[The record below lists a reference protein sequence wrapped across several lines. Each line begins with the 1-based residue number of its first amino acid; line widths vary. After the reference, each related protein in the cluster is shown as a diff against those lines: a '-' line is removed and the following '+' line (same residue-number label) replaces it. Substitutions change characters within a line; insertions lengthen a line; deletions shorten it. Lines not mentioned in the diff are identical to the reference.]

1 MEEMRFI
8 KFNPKQDNEELS
20 KEFIRYFESN
30 MIVPILGS
38 GFTVG
43 EATAH
48 GEVVPSGLAMKK
60 HMLSKIFES
69 ESLKSEEK
77 EYLKSQDFSTVSSY
91 YEKTVEENDR
101 RNYIKTRLSKVNLPE
116 GKKKFITIPFKT
128 IYTLNTDDAIEFNSE
143 NIEVILPNK
152 SLLDE
157 DTLGEFRNEG
167 KTILFKIHG
176 DVQEY
181 LKYKEPFIFN
191 KEQYVSSI
199 SKNKNVLTQLATD
212 LMSNCA
218 IFIGCSLDDEIDLM
232 YAALGMSYGK
242 QSLKHTYYVT
252 HKELNKIEEHKLT
265 NFNIDTIIKLESDKD
280 YLKFYDFVKIQ
291 YEKTVEKK
299 DVTLALNPKIIFDKS
314 DKESFYNDISYL
326 MQTYHIYRYYRKKEI
341 HLPSFF
347 ISRDVIKNNF
357 KKIQQNNI
365 IVLYGHRFSGKSYA
379 LIDLYNKFARD
390 NRVFIPQKTHIDY
403 EKLIDIIKN
412 SRNTVFFIDSNNIGR
427 LVVDFI
433 LENKKLI
440 LENNIKLIMT
450 LTSSEKDN
458 LFILQNLMDLP
469 DSEEF
474 ISRIYI
480 DNIFSK
486 NETDSLNSLIDRTL
500 IGKFDYSSRD
510 NKVTILDN
518 IYKRIDLLDEN
529 DFDISGSII
538 NKNLQEGDIQDR
550 VMDLLILLAIHN
562 SSITIKNIEKFE
574 LGGSVTQIERKFQP
588 IVQFA
593 FIEEIEKNVF
603 DTSSQ
608 KFLCNSNVW
617 LLKELQRLSM
627 DSQYHEKIV
636 GAYKRIITSIII
648 ANSQNKPKQRNEIAK
663 YIKFDEINDIFS
675 NSAGGA
681 RKLIDKIYESLFGLL
696 NDNFQYF
703 HQRAKSLSWRDG
715 DIDSLNNA
723 LRFIKK
729 AKNDIEVYYSSSY
742 KEKPAYKHVCYTQAV
757 IYVKIAKHNHFDDIQ
772 KNNMAIKA
780 ITDAFYDNENINYIE
795 SDNERGVPN
804 DIVGFIKKVHYS
816 RKFSEDNR
824 DKLNNLFNRLISN
837 INTSFNHRRYSK
849 KRNHRS

>member
-1 MEEMRFI
+1 MR
-8 KFNPKQDNEELS
+8 
-20 KEFIRYFESN
+20 
-30 MIVPILGS
+30 
-38 GFTVG
+38 
-43 EATAH
+43 
-48 GEVVPSGLAMKK
+48 
-60 HMLSKIFES
+60 
-69 ESLKSEEK
+69 
-77 EYLKSQDFSTVSSY
+77 
-91 YEKTVEENDR
+91 
-101 RNYIKTRLSKVNLPE
+101 
-116 GKKKFITIPFKT
+116 
-128 IYTLNTDDAIEFNSE
+128 
-143 NIEVILPNK
+143 
-152 SLLDE
+152 
-157 DTLGEFRNEG
+157 
-167 KTILFKIHG
+167 
-176 DVQEY
+176 
-181 LKYKEPFIFN
+181 
-191 KEQYVSSI
+191 
-199 SKNKNVLTQLATD
+199 
-212 LMSNCA
+212 
-218 IFIGCSLDDEIDLM
+218 
-232 YAALGMSYGK
+232 
-242 QSLKHTYYVT
+242 
-252 HKELNKIEEHKLT
+252 
-265 NFNIDTIIKLESDKD
+265 
-280 YLKFYDFVKIQ
+280 
-291 YEKTVEKK
+291 
-299 DVTLALNPKIIFDKS
+299 
-314 DKESFYNDISYL
+314 
-326 MQTYHIYRYYRKKEI
+326 TYHIYRYYRKKEI

-347 ISRDVIKNNF
+347 ISRDTIQNNF
-357 KKIQQNNI
+357 KKIQQSNI

-379 LIDLYNKFARD
+379 LIDLYKKFARD
-390 NRVFIPQKTHIDY
+390 NRVFIPQNTHIDY

-412 SRNTVFFIDSNNIGR
+412 SRNTVFFIDSNNISR

-433 LENKKLI
+433 LKNKKLI

-474 ISRIYI
+474 ISRLYI

-518 IYKRIDLLDEN
+518 IYKRIDSLDEN
-529 DFDISGSII
+529 DFDISGSIL
-538 NKNLQEGDIQDR
+538 NKNLQEEDIQDR

-574 LGGSVTQIERKFQP
+574 LGGSVMQIEKKFQP

-648 ANSQNKPKQRNEIAK
+648 ANSRNKPKQRNEIAK

-715 DIDSLNNA
+715 DIDSLNSA

-757 IYVKIAKHNHFDDIQ
+757 IYVKIAKHNYFDDIQ
-772 KNNMAIKA
+772 KNNKAIEA

-816 RKFSEDNR
+816 RRFSEDKR
-824 DKLNNLFNRLISN
+824 DMLNNLFNRLINN

>member
-1 MEEMRFI
+1 
-8 KFNPKQDNEELS
+8 
-20 KEFIRYFESN
+20 
-30 MIVPILGS
+30 
-38 GFTVG
+38 
-43 EATAH
+43 
-48 GEVVPSGLAMKK
+48 
-60 HMLSKIFES
+60 
-69 ESLKSEEK
+69 
-77 EYLKSQDFSTVSSY
+77 
-91 YEKTVEENDR
+91 
-101 RNYIKTRLSKVNLPE
+101 
-116 GKKKFITIPFKT
+116 
-128 IYTLNTDDAIEFNSE
+128 
-143 NIEVILPNK
+143 
-152 SLLDE
+152 
-157 DTLGEFRNEG
+157 
-167 KTILFKIHG
+167 
-176 DVQEY
+176 
-181 LKYKEPFIFN
+181 
-191 KEQYVSSI
+191 
-199 SKNKNVLTQLATD
+199 
-212 LMSNCA
+212 
-218 IFIGCSLDDEIDLM
+218 
-232 YAALGMSYGK
+232 
-242 QSLKHTYYVT
+242 
-252 HKELNKIEEHKLT
+252 
-265 NFNIDTIIKLESDKD
+265 
-280 YLKFYDFVKIQ
+280 
-291 YEKTVEKK
+291 
-299 DVTLALNPKIIFDKS
+299 
-314 DKESFYNDISYL
+314 
-326 MQTYHIYRYYRKKEI
+326 
-341 HLPSFF
+341 
-347 ISRDVIKNNF
+347 
-357 KKIQQNNI
+357 
-365 IVLYGHRFSGKSYA
+365 
-379 LIDLYNKFARD
+379 
-390 NRVFIPQKTHIDY
+390 
-403 EKLIDIIKN
+403 
-412 SRNTVFFIDSNNIGR
+412 
-427 LVVDFI
+427 
-433 LENKKLI
+433 
-440 LENNIKLIMT
+440 
-450 LTSSEKDN
+450 
-458 LFILQNLMDLP
+458 MDLP

-574 LGGSVTQIERKFQP
+574 LGGSVTQIEKKFQP

-648 ANSQNKPKQRNEIAK
+648 ANSQNKPKQRREIAK

-804 DIVGFIKKVHYS
+804 DIVGFIKRVHYS
-816 RKFSEDNR
+816 RKFSEDNI

>member
-1 MEEMRFI
+1 
-8 KFNPKQDNEELS
+8 
-20 KEFIRYFESN
+20 
-30 MIVPILGS
+30 
-38 GFTVG
+38 
-43 EATAH
+43 
-48 GEVVPSGLAMKK
+48 
-60 HMLSKIFES
+60 
-69 ESLKSEEK
+69 
-77 EYLKSQDFSTVSSY
+77 
-91 YEKTVEENDR
+91 
-101 RNYIKTRLSKVNLPE
+101 
-116 GKKKFITIPFKT
+116 
-128 IYTLNTDDAIEFNSE
+128 
-143 NIEVILPNK
+143 
-152 SLLDE
+152 
-157 DTLGEFRNEG
+157 
-167 KTILFKIHG
+167 
-176 DVQEY
+176 
-181 LKYKEPFIFN
+181 
-191 KEQYVSSI
+191 
-199 SKNKNVLTQLATD
+199 
-212 LMSNCA
+212 
-218 IFIGCSLDDEIDLM
+218 
-232 YAALGMSYGK
+232 
-242 QSLKHTYYVT
+242 
-252 HKELNKIEEHKLT
+252 
-265 NFNIDTIIKLESDKD
+265 
-280 YLKFYDFVKIQ
+280 
-291 YEKTVEKK
+291 
-299 DVTLALNPKIIFDKS
+299 
-314 DKESFYNDISYL
+314 

-357 KKIQQNNI
+357 KKIQQSNI

-433 LENKKLI
+433 LKNKKLI

-450 LTSSEKDN
+450 LTSSEKDT

-469 DSEEF
+469 DSEEY

-574 LGGSVTQIERKFQP
+574 LGGSVTQIEKKFQP

-648 ANSQNKPKQRNEIAK
+648 ANSQNKPKQRREIAK

-780 ITDAFYDNENINYIE
+780 ITDAFCDNENINYIE